1 MRGSG
6 ATPGGRKDETPMPER
21 SAEKMTTLA
30 EVLGE
35 TLDERTNKMLM
46 LKPMDVME
54 GPMSTHRTIKVRP
67 AGNIKMSDV
76 RSVMAG
82 KAPLMLWEM

>member
-1 MRGSG
+1 MQQPVAVNEWRVRSRRHGGSVYMG
-6 ATPGGRKDETPMPER
+6 ATSLM
-21 SAEKMTTLA
+21 A
-30 EVLGE
+30 
-35 TLDERTNKMLM
+35 LDERTNKMLM
-46 LKPMDVME
+46 PKPMDVME
-54 GPMSTHRTIKVRP
+54 GPMPTHRTIKVRP